1 MIISTP
7 FDAAAVRSGEIKL
20 PPRVHHHRT
29 TRPEH
34 GFNRHGSGIWQEYL
48 GEEAGPAETAGSADS
63 ADPAGSAPSKY
74 QVRSIGDLRPPP
86 ILDPN
91 VLIEKNFL
99 NLGGGMVLAGPTGV
113 GKSSFAMDL
122 AMSFGAGLERFGF
135 KPARPLKSLIVQAE
149 NDDRDLYEMQ
159 AGVGRG
165 LGFTPE
171 QLAEVFARVKFVTI
185 DDLCGE
191 AFLREL
197 ALLLE
202 LARPDILWIDNLLS
216 YLGGD
221 VSSQEVVSKFLR
233 NGLNPLLHRFGC
245 ACILIHHTNKPAS
258 GKEKPDWQAGDLAYL
273 GSGSAEI
280 ANWARA
286 VIAIRS
292 IGSHDVFE
300 LVAGKGGSRLGWRAA
315 DGSKVYTKTIA
326 HANDGGIYWREVGD
340 DERPPEPQTKGL
352 PTKEDL
358 LPHVPLD
365 MPISKNAL
373 RAKVNAAGVAL
384 NRINGLIAELVHDGT
399 MHVWLKKRP
408 RTGPEVLLARF
419 PQPPE
424 EPTT

>member
-1 MIISTP
+1 MSIIATP
-7 FDAAAVRSGEIKL
+7 FDAAAVKSGAIPLSPRILRHPTAGPVAAPSVGRSDIL
-20 PPRVHHHRT
+20 R
-29 TRPEH
+29 
-34 GFNRHGSGIWQEYL
+34 EYL
-48 GEEAGPAETAGSADS
+48 GDDTGSAE
-63 ADPAGSAPSKY
+63 SAPRQH

-86 ILDPN
+86 AFDPN
-91 VLIEKNFL
+91 EIIKHRFL
-99 NLGGGMVLAGPTGV
+99 NLGGGMLLAGPTGV

-149 NDDRDLYEMQ
+149 NDDGDLYEMQ

-165 LGFTPE
+165 LGFTAE
-171 QLAEVFARVKFVTI
+171 QLAEVFARVQFVTI

-202 LARPDILWIDNLLS
+202 LARPDILWLDNLLS

-245 ACILIHHTNKPAS
+245 ACILIHHTNKPPS
-258 GKEKPDWQAGDLAYL
+258 GKEKPQWQAGDYAYL
-273 GSGSAEI
+273 GSGSSEI

-300 LVAGKGGSRLGWRAA
+300 LVVGKRGSQLGWRAE
-315 DGSKVYTKTIA
+315 DGSKVYSKTIA
-326 HANDGGIYWREVGD
+326 HATDGGIYWREVGAG
-340 DERPPEPQTKGL
+340 ERPPEPQKKKKAL
-352 PTKEDL
+352 PTKAEL

-365 MPISKNAL
+365 KPISKHAL
-373 RAKVNAAGVAL
+373 RAKANAAGIAL
-384 NRINGLIAELVHDGT
+384 NSINPLITQLVDDGAL
-399 MHVWLKKRP
+399 HVWLKKRP
-408 RTGPEVLLARF
+408 RIAAEVFLARF

-424 EPTT
+424 ELTK